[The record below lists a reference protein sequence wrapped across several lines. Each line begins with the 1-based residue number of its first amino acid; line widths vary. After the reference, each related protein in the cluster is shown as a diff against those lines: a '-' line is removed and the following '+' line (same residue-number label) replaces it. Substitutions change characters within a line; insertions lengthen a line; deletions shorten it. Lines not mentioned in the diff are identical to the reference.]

1 MLFWKKISR
10 KSPPTPARIW
20 MIVVTTPVK
29 KGTPRHSMFGRREA
43 GKASTT
49 NGITPRDRYTIALSG
64 TKAIIHMHP
73 NAITAPSTYQP
84 KIGQS
89 T

>member
-1 MLFWKKISR
+1 M
-10 KSPPTPARIW
+10 
-20 MIVVTTPVK
+20 MVVTTPVK
-29 KGTPRHSMFGRREA
+29 NGTPRHSMFGRISA
-43 GKASTT
+43 GKTSTT
-49 NGITPRDRYTIALSG
+49 KGMRPRDMYTIALSG

-73 NAITAPSTYQP
+73 KAITAPSTYQP